1 MKFAVET
8 AKFNRPVAVEK
19 TVQVQKMVPA
29 VVVMGTPAFAVT
41 LVPDALNC
49 RHGFGLTPV
58 HLFNQC
64 RIHLLAKPYPVRLN
78 LQCLIEKIILAGD
91 YIDKIADAA
100 RRVVCP
106 VYMDMD
112 SAACVC
118 KTSRLAEPPYQFL
131 QGFNILAVCQYRA
144 YQLNTVFPSC
154 CFNPTALLFLSPDAP
169 VTHEFPY
176 PSVRRNNLLGVVVI
190 SAGFNPPAKKSCC
203 SFGRLLPCN
212 PC

>member
-1 MKFAVET
+1 
-8 AKFNRPVAVEK
+8 
-19 TVQVQKMVPA
+19 MVPA

-118 KTSRLAEPPYQFL
+118 KTSRPAKPPL
-131 QGFNILAVCQYRA
+131 
-144 YQLNTVFPSC
+144 TPW
-154 CFNPTALLFLSPDAP
+154 CF
-169 VTHEFPY
+169 Y
-176 PSVRRNNLLGVVVI
+176 RRNIYLASTCVQSGYCSHSFRYCQNNYRTSFLTPVLWH
-190 SAGFNPPAKKSCC
+190 KKSPEGLMRFKCHFFTISLYMGYLC
-203 SFGRLLPCN
+203 FTSHKNLMHN
-212 PC
+212 